1 MIPILII
8 LEIIFPSLSLIAS
21 EDMDHKGSLYTV
33 GVIGNQ

>member
-8 LEIIFPSLSLIAS
+8 LEMIFPSLSLVADDEI
-21 EDMDHKGSLYTV
+21 DNKGSLYTV